1 MSKNFSVLFYS
12 SENTEKMYFSFHKNI
27 KQLIFSTLKIII
39 IINNGAQNQHIKMI
53 SDGSC
58 DTEVMAAENRSIE
71 VYRNKLQIKKENSSF
86 RIETIFHNITV
97 IFKQINGVTLLLETS
112 FKNLLKIYIYIF

>member
-1 MSKNFSVLFYS
+1 MTSTQMFGVKKHFLKREVNTFLMSKNFSVLFYS
-12 SENTEKMYFSFHKNI
+12 SENTEKNYFSFHKNI

-58 DTEVMAAENRSIE
+58 DTEVMAAENSA
-71 VYRNKLQIKKENSSF
+71 LSS
-86 RIETIFHNITV
+86 
-97 IFKQINGVTLLLETS
+97 
-112 FKNLLKIYIYIF
+112 

>member
-53 SDGSC
+53 SYGSC
-58 DTEVMAAENRSIE
+58 DTEVMAAENSA
-71 VYRNKLQIKKENSSF
+71 LS
-86 RIETIFHNITV
+86 
-97 IFKQINGVTLLLETS
+97 L
-112 FKNLLKIYIYIF
+112 